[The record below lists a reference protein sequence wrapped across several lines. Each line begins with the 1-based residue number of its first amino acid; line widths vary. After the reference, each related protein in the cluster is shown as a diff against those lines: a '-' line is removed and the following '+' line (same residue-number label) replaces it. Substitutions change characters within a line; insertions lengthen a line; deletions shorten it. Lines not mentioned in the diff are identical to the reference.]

1 MVLKAIVMDVWL
13 VIEFDQLV
21 QQKELNLVYLLD
33 IEMDHT
39 LVMLEIV
46 LVLVLGLL

>member
-1 MVLKAIVMDVWL
+1 M
-13 VIEFDQLV
+13 IELDQLV
-21 QQKELNLVYLLD
+21 QQKELNWVYLLD

-46 LVLVLGLL
+46 LVLVLDIL